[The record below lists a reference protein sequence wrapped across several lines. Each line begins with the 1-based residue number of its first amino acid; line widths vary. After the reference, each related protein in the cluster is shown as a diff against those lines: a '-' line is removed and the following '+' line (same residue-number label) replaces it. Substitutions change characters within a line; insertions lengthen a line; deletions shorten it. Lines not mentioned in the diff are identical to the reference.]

1 MIRALMLSRKKDGI
15 ERQDHQNTKVSN
27 ISRIFRIAWN
37 CFDIY
42 LFFNLG
48 FMHLFF
54 AFCHTIKGLG
64 TNIPSSYML
73 GSSTSRRSGNE
84 PATSENRAH
93 LQVPR
98 KMSIT
103 SAHTGSSDSSLKKPE
118 KFLQFMRAG
127 ADYQLLTSQRRSYLY
142 VRYARAYL
150 IMKASRE

>member
-118 KFLQFMRAG
+118 KFLQFMRA
-127 ADYQLLTSQRRSYLY
+127 QEPITSS
-142 VRYARAYL
+142 
-150 IMKASRE
+150 